1 MVRFFIVAVESL
13 LRDLHSQ
20 PSGDR
25 LGSFD
30 SIPGIQITLLEVSAV
45 NQRASDAG

>member
-25 LGSFD
+25 LMVLRLRSPVFKGHVGSKERARSFD
-30 SIPGIQITLLEVSAV
+30 G
-45 NQRASDAG
+45 